1 MAMAGSALCAIA
13 AWQGSSASIDSSPK
27 ITAAVGGAIRDR
39 RRDIP
44 LT

>member
-1 MAMAGSALCAIA
+1 MAGSALWAI
-13 AWQGSSASIDSSPK
+13 AWQGSSASIDGSPK